1 MPDRLRSPAF
11 SPIRE
16 DCPSRWTA
24 KRSAE
29 SQPAVPN
36 LKSTKRLRKPD
47 STPYSRS
54 DRTDGLRGSQLSTK
68 RAAVDGSTVA
78 RSSERLFGETCS
90 ERLRR
95 RLWPG
100 AMFFFN
106 V

>member
-1 MPDRLRSPAF
+1 MTDRLRSQAS
-11 SPIRE
+11 SPSRE

-29 SQPAVPN
+29 SQPAAPN

-54 DRTDGLRGSQLSTK
+54 DRTDDFRGSQLSTK

-90 ERLRR
+90 ERRR
-95 RLWPG
+95 RGLRP
-100 AMFFFN
+100 APSFY
-106 V
+106 